1 MKKGNRMVVHV
12 EYFIYNT
19 MGTIGSVGGTFG
31 LFIGFSVTGFISSAI
46 EFLKKFKYA
55 RRIYNSGDKEISKS
69 DQNSVDLEKNNAD
82 DQTGLFYENDL
93 SRGEIKV
100 PKSHSTQTMVVEFV
114 HGNRKRPK

>member
-1 MKKGNRMVVHV
+1 MQGESTTLEIRK
-12 EYFIYNT
+12 
-19 MGTIGSVGGTFG
+19 
-31 LFIGFSVTGFISSAI
+31 
-46 EFLKKFKYA
+46 
-55 RRIYNSGDKEISKS
+55 ISKS

-100 PKSHSTQTMVVEFV
+100 PKSHSTQTMVVEEFV

>member
-1 MKKGNRMVVHV
+1 MQGESTTLEIRK
-12 EYFIYNT
+12 
-19 MGTIGSVGGTFG
+19 
-31 LFIGFSVTGFISSAI
+31 
-46 EFLKKFKYA
+46 
-55 RRIYNSGDKEISKS
+55 ISKS

-100 PKSHSTQTMVVEFV
+100 SKSHSTQTMVVEFV